1 MWFPGLAPP
10 QAAHFT
16 GGHPIDGKAQVT
28 REQTGHPAADGA
40 WGPPGPPRPRPSRA
54 GSGPFPGAVTGPM
67 PRFPASHGQPDD
79 DPWSGTAPGFEFERR
94 RLRPSRAPRRT
105 PPGQPGHPRAP
116 RAHPVAEAEPRRF
129 RYTPT
134 VSQPLSAPT
143 QAWPDDDVLTSPGLE
158 FGETAPAGP
167 ARPPG

>member
-28 REQTGHPAADGA
+28 GEQTGHPAADGA

-54 GSGPFPGAVTGPM
+54 GSGSFPGAVTGPI
-67 PRFPASHGQPDD
+67 PRLPARHPQPDD

-94 RLRPSRAPRRT
+94 SRPSRAPRRT
-105 PPGQPGHPRAP
+105 PPAQPGHGRMPRP
-116 RAHPVAEAEPRRF
+116 RHGPDRAEPRPF

-134 VSQPLSAPT
+134 VNQPPSAPP
-143 QAWPDDDVLTSPGLE
+143 QAWPEDELLASPGFE
-158 FGETAPAGP
+158 FREPP
-167 ARPPG
+167 PPG